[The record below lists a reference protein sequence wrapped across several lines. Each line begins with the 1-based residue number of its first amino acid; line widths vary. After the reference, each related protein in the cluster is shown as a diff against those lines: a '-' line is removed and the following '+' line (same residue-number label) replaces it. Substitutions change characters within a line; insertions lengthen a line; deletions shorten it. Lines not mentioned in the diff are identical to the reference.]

1 MDLRVIN
8 ILRLG
13 VAGGILYHC
22 KRPIQQSNFS
32 ILRRARLLRNI
43 VERLG
48 GRWMPPGYAGG
59 KNQNGVSNV

>member
-13 VAGGILYHC
+13 ADGGILYHC
-22 KRPIQQSNFS
+22 ERPIQQSNFS
-32 ILRRARLLRNI
+32 ILRGARLLRNI

-48 GRWMPPGYAGG
+48 GAECIPVRPGA
-59 KNQNGVSNV
+59 KTRIES

>member
-13 VAGGILYHC
+13 VDAGILYHC

-32 ILRRARLLRNI
+32 ILRRARLLRNM
-43 VERLG
+43 VEQLG
-48 GRWMPPGYAGG
+48 GR
-59 KNQNGVSNV
+59 